1 MGLKI
6 PPWKLQKIKNKTYFK
21 KPLLL
26 KLTRISHP
34 FAMFITPFL
43 LCYFS
48 EMSLFLQMEL
58 VRGYRAQQQ
67 QNPFVNE
74 RTTKQ
79 NLEEINWT
87 FPGMTKHRL

>member
-1 MGLKI
+1 
-6 PPWKLQKIKNKTYFK
+6 
-21 KPLLL
+21 
-26 KLTRISHP
+26 
-34 FAMFITPFL
+34 MFITPFL

-79 NLEEINWT
+79 NLEEIN
-87 FPGMTKHRL
+87 